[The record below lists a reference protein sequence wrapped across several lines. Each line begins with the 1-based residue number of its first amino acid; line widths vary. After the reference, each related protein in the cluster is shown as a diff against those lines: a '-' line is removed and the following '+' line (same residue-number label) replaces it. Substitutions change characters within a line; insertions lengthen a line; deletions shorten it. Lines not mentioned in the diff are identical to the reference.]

1 MEWKTVRIRGGLLRR
16 IEEKAERLG
25 TNKSRAINKA
35 LEFLLL
41 MGFFDYAN
49 PYEWLEA
56 KVEEICGEPEIEEE
70 GSEREAKREKEELRE
85 EAKEEK
91 REEQKE
97 GRIGIDVPLWEAEPK
112 GEKREEHPKEE
123 EDEDEEWTITF

>member
-1 MEWKTVRIRGGLLRR
+1 
-16 IEEKAERLG
+16 
-25 TNKSRAINKA
+25 
-35 LEFLLL
+35 
-41 MGFFDYAN
+41 MGFFDYAT

-85 EAKEEK
+85 EPKEEK

-112 GEKREEHPKEE
+112 EEKREEQPKEDE
-123 EDEDEEWTITF
+123 EDEEWTITF

>member
-1 MEWKTVRIRGGLLRR
+1 MERKTVRIRGGLLRR

-25 TNKSRAINKA
+25 KPKTRLINKA

-49 PYEWLEA
+49 PYEWIEA
-56 KVEEICGEPEIEEE
+56 KVEEICGEEEVAIEEE
-70 GSEREAKREKEELRE
+70 ERREKEPKE
-85 EAKEEK
+85 EPKEEVEGRIGIDTPLWDMEPKEEK
-91 REEQKE
+91 REE
-97 GRIGIDVPLWEAEPK
+97 P
-112 GEKREEHPKEE
+112 PKEE